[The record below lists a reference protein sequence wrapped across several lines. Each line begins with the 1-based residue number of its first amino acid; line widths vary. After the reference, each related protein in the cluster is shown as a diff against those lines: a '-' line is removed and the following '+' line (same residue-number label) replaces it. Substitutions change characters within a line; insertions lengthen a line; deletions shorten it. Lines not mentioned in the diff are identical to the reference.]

1 MLKTTDTI
9 YMKQS
14 RNQKELNIQIL
25 FLFSSFCLLQRDGME
40 WKVVGGSLLFFNIN
54 NNNRIILWII
64 ILFN

>member
-40 WKVVGGSLLFFNIN
+40 WKVVGGSLVISQHQQ
-54 NNNRIILWII
+54 
-64 ILFN
+64 